1 MLASPWN
8 GGGVKLFEAKVD
20 GSFPVGVAFENRL
33 NLPSRVYCAGVSTAH
48 ASCKQRL
55 PVWVALEVRFH
66 LTVLCLGCAFSRTLV
81 KNEIVIEELMI
92 FRRRKM
98 KSELP

>member
-8 GGGVKLFEAKVD
+8 GGGVKLFEAEVD

-33 NLPSRVYCAGVSTAH
+33 NPPPRGH

-55 PVWVALEVRFH
+55 PVWVALEVRCH